1 MKNWT
6 LIVAWWSEN
15 ESLTRGIYMF
25 YHSIRKNKFRYE
37 SPFDFMGF
45 QMVSKTPLYDEQYT
59 LFAIAFLDNTLKC
72 SPAQRLLLWIWALYS
87 LEKISSNPYFREGIP
102 YFLEVASNL
111 KSLVSQFSWEEI
123 HRISNK
129 TFVNVDV
136 LKLLTQFKADTFIK

>member
-1 MKNWT
+1 
-6 LIVAWWSEN
+6 
-15 ESLTRGIYMF
+15 
-25 YHSIRKNKFRYE
+25 
-37 SPFDFMGF
+37 
-45 QMVSKTPLYDEQYT
+45 
-59 LFAIAFLDNTLKC
+59 LKC